1 MDVLIINDILRN
13 DELVTILTFIR
24 NVKIWKITRFLLN
37 FQQSKT
43 EILEKFVLVSIFG
56 TLN

>member
-43 EILEKFVLVSIFG
+43 EIFEKFVLVSIFG